1 MAQMYKIF
9 ITYQYNSHI
18 FHYFIHKKRQ
28 IQRLDTVWIRLLDIV
43 IFSDIIFLSD
53 GKYQLR

>member
-9 ITYQYNSHI
+9 ITYQYNSHF
-18 FHYFIHKKRQ
+18 FHYFTHKKRQ
-28 IQRLDTVWIRLLDIV
+28 IPRSDTVWIRLLDIV

>member
-9 ITYQYNSHI
+9 ITYQYNSRF
-18 FHYFIHKKRQ
+18 FHYFTHKKRQ
-28 IQRLDTVWIRLLDIV
+28 IPRSDTVWIRLLDIV
-43 IFSDIIFLSD
+43 IFSDIIFLSG

>member
-18 FHYFIHKKRQ
+18 FHHFTHKKRQ

-43 IFSDIIFLSD
+43 IFSDIIFLSG